1 MNDEK
6 YVIGSGSFRLLIGDL
21 YDLYCYH
28 FSLTRRLAEAAER
41 KGTFENPEKA
51 CPAMSAG

>member
-28 FSLTRRLAEAAER
+28 FSLTRRLVAGGR
-41 KGTFENPEKA
+41 KGTFENPEKRVRL
-51 CPAMSAG
+51 

>member
-28 FSLTRRLAEAAER
+28 FSLTRRLAEAADE
-41 KGTFENPEKA
+41 KGTFENPEKRVRL
-51 CPAMSAG
+51 